1 MRSSSSLVLDTPITQ
16 DWQSARSR
24 KTVNEHNI
32 PGVDSVDE
40 WDIRSITD
48 DCLPPV
54 PPSKR
59 PILDRR
65 SNSTESTSFSTAGT
79 ISTRPPSVGQV
90 VHKLLHHDGEAH
102 LRESASISQE
112 GNALNPFSTISI
124 SHKSIELQPSVV
136 EPSLL
141 HSPLSPPR
149 PVAHIESPHRPLSDN
164 LTRNRDL
171 PAVRSDGDG
180 APKLTDSVS
189 YLRTLTKAKKGTASS
204 GGNISRRHQSH
215 RKASGTIPSE
225 GISNME
231 T

>member
-24 KTVNEHNI
+24 KTVNEA
-32 PGVDSVDE
+32 GVDSVDE

-48 DCLPPV
+48 DCFSPV
-54 PPSKR
+54 TPSKR
-59 PILDRR
+59 PILRRR
-65 SNSTESTSFSTAGT
+65 SNSTGRASLSTAGT
-79 ISTRPPSVGQV
+79 IPTRPPSMGQV
-90 VHKLLHHDGEAH
+90 VHKLLHHDDEAH
-102 LRESASISQE
+102 LRESASTSQE
-112 GNALNPFSTISI
+112 GTAPNPFSTISI

-141 HSPLSPPR
+141 HGPLSPPR

-164 LTRNRDL
+164 LTRNRDR

-180 APKLTDSVS
+180 APKLTDSMS

-204 GGNISRRHQSH
+204 GGSISRCHQSH